1 MSEYS
6 EKKIR
11 VGILGASGYT
21 GGDLVRLLVRH
32 PYTEIVFMTADR
44 HAGKQMDSVFPHLFG
59 LELPPLVSVD
69 EIEWSAV
76 EVDVVFCCLPH
87 GTTQNIVKQI
97 LTENDSIRVVDLSA
111 DFRLDDVNTYAEWY
125 GHEHYATDIQPMAV
139 YGLPEYYRE
148 RVAGSR
154 LVANPGCYPTAALLG
169 LLPLVEAGQID
180 VADVIIDAK
189 SGVSGAGRGLKENL
203 LFCEAG
209 EGIAPYAIATHRHAP
224 EIEQEISKHA
234 GGVEAHVNFTP
245 HLMPMNR
252 GELCSCYVRMEGGA
266 TIADLRQTF
275 EARFAAE
282 PFVSI
287 VPEGVHP
294 ATRHVRGSNYCLV
307 GLFQDR
313 IPNRAIVIAVIDN
326 LVKGSSG
333 EAIQNMNLMF
343 GIQETVGLEQAPL
356 FP

>member
-1 MSEYS
+1 MDETV

-32 PYTEIVFMTADR
+32 PCTEIAFMTADR
-44 HAGKQMDSVFPHLFG
+44 HSGKQMDEVFPHLFG
-59 LELPPLVSVD
+59 LELPPLISVE
-69 EIEWSAV
+69 EIAWSAV

-97 LTENDSIRVVDLSA
+97 LTENDTIRVVDLSA
-111 DFRLDDVNTYAEWY
+111 DFRLDDVDTYAEWY

-139 YGLPEYYRE
+139 YGLPEYYRD
-148 RVAGSR
+148 RVVNTR

-180 VADVIIDAK
+180 ITDIIVDAK

-209 EGIAPYAIATHRHAP
+209 EGIAPYSVATHRHAP
-224 EIEQEISKHA
+224 EIEQEVSKHA
-234 GGVEAHVNFTP
+234 GGAEAYVNFTP

-252 GELCSCYVRMEGGA
+252 GELCTCYVRMTGGA
-266 TIADLRQTF
+266 TISDLRNTF
-275 EARFAAE
+275 EARFAQE
-282 PFVSI
+282 PFVSL

-307 GLFQDR
+307 GLFRDR
-313 IPNRAIVIAVIDN
+313 IPGRAIVVAVIDN

-343 GIQETVGLEQAPL
+343 GLSEITGLEQAPL